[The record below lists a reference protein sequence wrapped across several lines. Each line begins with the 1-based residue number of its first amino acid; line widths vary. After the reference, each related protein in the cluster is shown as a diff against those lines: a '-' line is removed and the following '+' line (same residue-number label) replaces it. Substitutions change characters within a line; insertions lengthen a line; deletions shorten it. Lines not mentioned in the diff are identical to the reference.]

1 MSKINDLIEQMKVAL
16 KAARDI
22 AAKAEEDKRDLSAE
36 ERQQVQAKMKEAQDL
51 KAKVEEAKKDDQ
63 LRKSLQELGD
73 DIGLITPQ
81 EKAAQKTAS
90 GLVIPDLQKKSLG
103 DYFVESAVWDT
114 FIKHHPNGH
123 ISEQA
128 RVQTDR
134 MGFKSLL
141 RTAKS
146 ARGQKALVTGASDT
160 SAGAYV
166 QNDWRGFVSG
176 LELLERPLTMRDL
189 VTNGTTASD
198 TVEYAKVTA
207 ITNNAAPV
215 AEATTSAAPTQ
226 NATTGPLVQAAGGG
240 YKPESGFTTTR
251 ETAVVKTIAHWIP
264 ATKRALSDAA
274 QVRTLI
280 DNFLEY
286 GLEEELEDQ
295 MVSGSGSGENF
306 TGILN
311 TSGTQSQAWVN
322 HSGTTADEVNLLATT
337 RKAKTLVRT
346 VGRARANGYVF
357 NPADVERLDLLM
369 DNNGAFY
376 FGGPVNSGTASGTG
390 LWGLPVIESEAIP
403 SGTGL
408 VGDFSKAILWDREQ
422 STISVTDSHGDF
434 FVRNLVAILA
444 ELRAAFGVIQPN
456 AFVEID
462 LTSA

>member
-1 MSKINDLIEQMKVAL
+1 MSKVNDLIEQMKVAL

-36 ERQQVQAKMKEAQDL
+36 ERAQVQAKMKEAQDL
-51 KAKVEEAKKDDQ
+51 KAKVEQAKQDDQ
-63 LRKSLQELGD
+63 LKKSLQELGD
-73 DIGLITPQ
+73 DIGLITPE
-81 EKAAQKTAS
+81 EKDAKKTAS

-103 DYFVESAVWDT
+103 DYFVESAVWNT

-215 AEATTSAAPTQ
+215 AEATTAAMPTQ
-226 NATTGPLVQAAGGG
+226 DGTTGPLVQAAGGG
-240 YKPESGFTTTR
+240 YKPESGFTTVR

-311 TSGTQSQAWVN
+311 TSGTQTQAYVQVGA
-322 HSGTTADEVNLLATT
+322 SAAGIDLLHTT

-346 VGRARANGYVF
+346 VGRARANGYVL
-357 NPADVERLDLLM
+357 NPADVEKIDLIQ
-369 DNNGAFY
+369 DNNGVFY
-376 FGGPVNSGTASGTG
+376 FGGPISSGTASGTG

-403 SGTGL
+403 EGTGL

-444 ELRAAFGVIQPN
+444 EMRAAFGVVQPN

>member
-1 MSKINDLIEQMKVAL
+1 MPTLTVNGLIEQMKARL
-16 KAARDI
+16 QEARDI
-22 AAKAEEDKRDLSAE
+22 AEKATQEDRDLSGE
-36 ERQQVQAKMKEAQDL
+36 ERQTIQGKMKEAQDL
-51 KAKVEEAKKDDQ
+51 KAKVDQAKQDNQ
-63 LRKSLQELGD
+63 LRESLKSLGD
-73 DIGLITPQ
+73 DIGLITPE
-81 EKAAQKTAS
+81 EKAGKKTAS

-103 DYFVESAVWDT
+103 DYFVESAIWQT
-114 FIKHHPNGH
+114 FKSHHPNGH

-146 ARGQKALVTGASDT
+146 ARGQKALVTGGSDT

-176 LELLERPLTMRDL
+176 LELFERPLTMRDL

-198 TVEYAKVTA
+198 TVEYARITS

-215 AEATTSAAPTQ
+215 AEATSSASP
-226 NATTGPLVQAAGGG
+226 TTGASSGAPLTLNANGG
-240 YKPESGFTTTR
+240 YKPESAFATER

-306 TGILN
+306 EGIL
-311 TSGTQSQAWVN
+311 TVSGTQAQAWDTN
-322 HSGTTADEVNLLATT
+322 YLTTT
-337 RKAKTLVRT
+337 RRAKTKVRT
-346 VGRARANGYVF
+346 VGRARPNGYVL
-357 NPADVERLDLLM
+357 NPADLEEIDLLQ
-369 DNNGAFY
+369 DNEARYY
-376 FGGPVNSGTASGTG
+376 FGGPAGSGSALNTG

-403 SGTGL
+403 QGTGL

-444 ELRAAFGVIQPN
+444 EMRAAFGVVQPN

-462 LTSA
+462 LTA

>member
-1 MSKINDLIEQMKVAL
+1 MPTLTVDDLIKEIRVKLNSA
-16 KAARDI
+16 KDI
-22 AAKAEEDKRDLSAE
+22 ASNAEKANRDLTGD
-36 ERQQVQAKMKEAQDL
+36 ERIQIQGFMKEASDL
-51 KAKVEEAKKDDQ
+51 KAKVDQAKEDDK
-63 LRKSLQELGD
+63 LRKSLSDLGD
-73 DIGLITPQ
+73 EIGLITPE
-81 EKAAQKTAS
+81 EKKETKTAS
-90 GLVIPDLQKKSLG
+90 GLVVPDLNKKSLG
-103 DYFVESAVWDT
+103 DYFVESAVWQT
-114 FIKHHPNGH
+114 FVKHHPNGR
-123 ISEQA
+123 ISESA

-134 MGFKSLL
+134 MGFKNLL
-141 RTAKS
+141 RE
-146 ARGQKALVTGASDT
+146 RGRKALVTGASDT

-198 TVEYAKVTA
+198 TVEYARVTA

-226 NATTGPLVQAAGGG
+226 NATTGPLVQATGGG
-240 YKPESGFTTTR
+240 YKPESAVTTER

-295 MVSGSGSGENF
+295 MVSGNGSGENF
-306 TGILN
+306 EGILN
-311 TSGTQSQAWVN
+311 VSGTQAQTWVN
-322 HSGTTADEVNLLATT
+322 LTGTTADELNLLATT

-357 NPADVERLDLLM
+357 NPADVERLDLIM
-369 DNNGAFY
+369 DNNGQFY
-376 FGGPVNSGTASGTG
+376 FGGPISSGTATGTG

-403 SGTGL
+403 AGTGL
-408 VGDFSKAILWDREQ
+408 VGDFTKAILWNREQ

-434 FVRNLVAILA
+434 FIRNLVAILA
-444 ELRAAFGVIQPN
+444 ELRAAFGVVQPN